1 MAKRLV
7 LTALLAMLAACSS
20 DTQRARQLVAD
31 SLPITE
37 DLEFHA
43 LRTYPGDV
51 VCGEFSA
58 TTSYVRPREENRPFI
73 VKGDTLIKIPR
84 ELDTRIYCNDDP
96 AGALLA
102 STGIGPVSADNPALM
117 KIIRDYERLADALE
131 AYYIDNYYYPDTAQG
146 LEALVTRPLSGR
158 KPRGYREGG
167 YLAEVPADPWNRPYN
182 YIVEQWA
189 RVKGHYEITTL
200 GRSGEPGGE
209 GAEADISSRYLPY
222 LLHAAR
228 VSGAHP

>member
-1 MAKRLV
+1 MAYRLV
-7 LTALLAMLAACSS
+7 LTALLMMLAACSA

-43 LRTYPGDV
+43 LRSYPGDV

-73 VKGDTLIKIPR
+73 VRGD
-84 ELDTRIYCNDDP
+84 ELDKSPGDLETKIYCTDDP
-96 AGALLA
+96 AGALLQE
-102 STGIGPVSADNPALM
+102 TGIGPVSADNQALV
-117 KIIRDYERLADALE
+117 KIIRDYNLLATALE
-131 AYYIDNYYYPDTAQG
+131 AYYIDNYYYPDTEQG
-146 LEALVTRPLSGR
+146 LEALVSRPEQGR
-158 KPRGYREGG
+158 RPPGYRDGG
-167 YLAEVPADPWNRPYN
+167 YLPEVPLDPWNKPYI
-182 YIVEQWA
+182 YTEEQWA

-200 GRSGEPGGE
+200 GRAGEQGGG

-228 VSGAHP
+228 AAGVEP